1 MKLRAIRLENV
12 RRFTDRVEI
21 VGIGDGL
28 NVLSAPNEHG
38 KSTVFDALHA
48 LFFKDRKSWDR
59 DIRGLAP
66 HAGGEPCVGVD
77 AEIDGAACRIEKRWA
92 KSRNGELR
100 VWKGGQ
106 LFKQADEAEAWLAS
120 IVKAPKDGGPAGL
133 LWVRQGL
140 TSLGDDGDAG
150 RSARRDLMSSV
161 AGEVEAM
168 TGGRRMDAALERCV
182 EELGKY
188 LTATGR
194 VRADGP
200 LKRLQDDVAAL
211 AARRDELAGTAE
223 RLRKDL
229 ERRRQVRREL
239 EDLDAP
245 EAEEERRVRLR
256 DAREHLETARG
267 HAEKLRRTREV
278 GERAEKDVEQAQERL
293 EGLLKL
299 RAELGQAAR
308 DLEKARESSSRAGE
322 DLSRADAVKAEAENS
337 HAAARAAA
345 EATAD
350 ALRRA
355 TRAEA
360 GATAAARRAEL
371 AEILRSAEA
380 YRSQMEE
387 AAADARRG
395 ITASVLEKLETLD
408 REFRAAKRALEAG
421 ASWVS
426 VTYDDGRLGA
436 VSLDGAALA
445 GGERVSVT
453 KPLVLVLEGIGR
465 LTVNPGTGA
474 DASTVESAGE
484 AFGAALAAAHVD
496 TLEAA
501 RASARTRRIAEQ
513 KMRDAKAALD
523 ALAPQGM
530 DRLREALA
538 ALPEADAADADAP
551 DRPTAEARDRAARG
565 ALSEAE
571 AAFETARTAL
581 GEIQRRSALAE
592 QAVETAEA
600 RLARARAA
608 LPVTDDLDGEIANR
622 EATLERLRV
631 VLATASADVESL
643 TKDAPDLAV
652 AEAAFAR
659 AESVLRRTGDDRQRL
674 RLELGQLDVKID
686 MSAGEAVEEELADTA
701 SRLEN
706 ARTRLAAL
714 DFEVALLK
722 RLKSAL
728 EEARASA
735 RDRYVEPVKRELV
748 PLLRLLWDESDLRF
762 DAEDVLPRSL
772 IRNGHEEDYSVL
784 SGGTREQIA
793 LLVRL
798 AFARMLAKTGS
809 PAPVILDD
817 AIVYTDDDRI
827 ERVFDALTRQ
837 AQDLQILVFSCRQ
850 KAFRELGGRSLSI
863 TRAALEVAP
872 TR

>member
-1 MKLRAIRLENV
+1 
-12 RRFTDRVEI
+12 
-21 VGIGDGL
+21 
-28 NVLSAPNEHG
+28 
-38 KSTVFDALHA
+38 
-48 LFFKDRKSWDR
+48 
-59 DIRGLAP
+59 
-66 HAGGEPCVGVD
+66 
-77 AEIDGAACRIEKRWA
+77 
-92 KSRNGELR
+92 
-100 VWKGGQ
+100 
-106 LFKQADEAEAWLAS
+106 
-120 IVKAPKDGGPAGL
+120 
-133 LWVRQGL
+133 
-140 TSLGDDGDAG
+140 
-150 RSARRDLMSSV
+150 
-161 AGEVEAM
+161 M

-229 ERRRQVRREL
+229 ERRQQVRREL

-245 EAEEERRVRLR
+245 EAEEERRARLR

-308 DLEKARESSSRAGE
+308 DLEKARERSSRAGE

-426 VTYDDGRLGA
+426 VTYEDGRLGA

-465 LTVNPGTGA
+465 LTVNPGAGA

-513 KMRDAKAALD
+513 KMR
-523 ALAPQGM
+523 
-530 DRLREALA
+530 LRRQ
-538 ALPEADAADADAP
+538 P
-551 DRPTAEARDRAARG
+551 
-565 ALSEAE
+565 
-571 AAFETARTAL
+571 
-581 GEIQRRSALAE
+581 
-592 QAVETAEA
+592 EA
-600 RLARARAA
+600 RLRAGGHDHRFRPAEPHHVGVAHPVGRGHDRLVAGLERRQKRVPDHVFATRAHGDLVGCIGEPVVADELLRHGGLQLGGAIDGGIARFAPLHRRHGGGADMGGRVEIGLAGGKGDDVRASGPQRRRARRHRDRRRRAEP
-608 LPVTDDLDGEIANR
+608 LQCRGQKR
-622 EATLERLRV
+622 HGRLRN
-631 VLATASADVESL
+631 
-643 TKDAPDLAV
+643 
-652 AEAAFAR
+652 AAI
-659 AESVLRRTGDDRQRL
+659 
-674 RLELGQLDVKID
+674 LG
-686 MSAGEAVEEELADTA
+686 
-701 SRLEN
+701 
-706 ARTRLAAL
+706 
-714 DFEVALLK
+714 
-722 RLKSAL
+722 
-728 EEARASA
+728 
-735 RDRYVEPVKRELV
+735 
-748 PLLRLLWDESDLRF
+748 
-762 DAEDVLPRSL
+762 
-772 IRNGHEEDYSVL
+772 
-784 SGGTREQIA
+784 
-793 LLVRL
+793 
-798 AFARMLAKTGS
+798 
-809 PAPVILDD
+809 
-817 AIVYTDDDRI
+817 
-827 ERVFDALTRQ
+827 
-837 AQDLQILVFSCRQ
+837 FSQ
-850 KAFRELGGRSLSI
+850 
-863 TRAALEVAP
+863 
-872 TR
+872 